1 MATIQ
6 LGTTGSASQLC
17 NYAEKRA
24 IEKDG
29 YNLDIDY
36 AKSQMKQTRELFSKN
51 DGIQAHH
58 VIQSFKP
65 DEVTPEKANQVGLE
79 LAKKLAPNHEVAVY
93 THDDTNHV
101 HNHIVI
107 NSVNFETGKKYQA
120 HGKEAIERA
129 RSLSDEVCKSHDLSV
144 VKEHNASVRH
154 TLAEKQLLDKN
165 KISWKEELRE
175 AIKYARDSSI
185 DFDSF
190 KKRLNDDYGIE
201 TKIRGKT
208 LSFKHPERERF
219 IRANKLG
226 ADYEKEGLENVFT
239 RQVERKQEHER
250 VISRN
255 QGTQRTDEKLYQS
268 SHERG
273 NGERSHDSQSIESNP
288 IAIGQSHEQHAINL
302 EQARNNV
309 ARKRREFASDF
320 DKWTRGNG
328 KEQQQDGKSS
338 SRDAKIERGGI
349 ESDKQ
354 RNKHEHDEHKEKS
367 QRNSQKSR
375 ARDEG
380 LSL

>member
-1 MATIQ
+1 
-6 LGTTGSASQLC
+6 
-17 NYAEKRA
+17 
-24 IEKDG
+24 EKDG

-79 LAKKLAPNHEVAVY
+79 LAEKLAPGHEVAVY
-93 THDDTNHV
+93 THDDTDHI

-107 NSVNFETGKKYQA
+107 NSVNFENGKKYQA
-120 HGKEAIERA
+120 HGNEAIERA

-154 TLAEKQLLDKN
+154 TLAEQHLLEKN
-165 KISWKEELRE
+165 KPSWKDELRE
-175 AIKYARDSSI
+175 AIEYARDSSI

-190 KKRLNDDYGIE
+190 KKHLNDDYGIE
-201 TKIRGKT
+201 TKLRGKT

-226 ADYEKEGLENVFT
+226 ADYEREGLEREFT
-239 RQVERKQEHER
+239 RQTERKQEHER
-250 VISRN
+250 IISRN
-255 QGTQRTDEKLYQS
+255 KGTQRTDEKLYQS

-273 NGERSHDSQSIESNP
+273 NGERSHDTQSIKSNP
-288 IAIGQSHEQHAINL
+288 VEIGQSHEQHAIHL
-302 EQARNNV
+302 EQARKNV

-328 KEQQQDGKSS
+328 KEQQQDRKSS
-338 SRDAKIERGGI
+338 TRNESLERGGI
-349 ESDKQ
+349 KSDKQ
-354 RNKHEHDEHKEKS
+354 RNQHEHDEHKEKP
-367 QRNSQKSR
+367 QRNNRKSR